1 MLSKGLSV
9 CWKEG
14 LPGALPALL
23 LPRTTTEQQI
33 QVLRGGYNPL
43 KRTGRM
49 SLTMAKADGV
59 TLFTLTSDPQSS
71 CPPLCQILKGLCY
84 SPACCSVSQH
94 LKSVQRTSQSVLG
107 ALHIMVGLLNIGIGS
122 ILFTDG
128 RISFWQ
134 IQESGFAFWVGG
146 LFIMFGIMSILS
158 EKFPSPCLV
167 LLNVFLNIVGV
178 SFAIAAIVLY
188 SANISHIGVW
198 WICHK
203 NYYSDYD
210 RPTLSPREEIFMEK
224 CVEGATLVQ
233 TLWRSINILLIV
245 LSVLELCVVISAAVL
260 GIKALGCSKKTENQS
275 LDDPEQYKS
284 LLEEVT
290 SDPVA

>member
-1 MLSKGLSV
+1 
-9 CWKEG
+9 
-14 LPGALPALL
+14 
-23 LPRTTTEQQI
+23 
-33 QVLRGGYNPL
+33 
-43 KRTGRM
+43 M

-59 TLFTLTSDPQSS
+59 TVFTLTSDPQSS

-122 ILFTDG
+122 ILFTNG

-167 LLNVFLNIVGV
+167 LLNVFLNIAGVG
-178 SFAIAAIVLY
+178 FAIAAIVLY
-188 SANISHIGVW
+188 MINISDIWVW
-198 WICHK
+198 WMCH
-203 NYYSDYD
+203 NDYYSDYG
-210 RPTLSPREEIFMEK
+210 RPTLSPREKILLEK
-224 CVEGATLVQ
+224 CMEGETLVQ
-233 TLWRSINILLIV
+233 VVLRSINILLVV
-245 LSVLELCVVISAAVL
+245 LSVLELCVALSAAIL

-275 LDDPEQYKS
+275 LDDPEQYKP